1 MIAFS
6 VLLLALAVFGS
17 IYVPVGLNAQV
28 SMEVDSDLFDYF
40 TYENKYIEIGPP
52 AYIVLNNF
60 DFQNKTHLDTII
72 TLNN

>member
-1 MIAFS
+1 
-6 VLLLALAVFGS
+6 
-17 IYVPVGLNAQV
+17 
-28 SMEVDSDLFDYF
+28 MEVDSDLFDYF